1 MKIHEVLIE
10 SQLNEEM
17 LTELDWSK
25 IKKGLAAGIISLGAL
40 GISSGAAAGDKDGS
54 YEKQL
59 TPAQAMQIIK
69 QKLQQGDI
77 KPSVV
82 KQAVQKVDAAPEVK
96 KDEPKKAA
104 PEVKSKAA
112 EPKQDVKPEV
122 KKDEPKQIEKSPEI
136 KKDFKATGKWKTKSL
151 GSTDIDG
158 PEKQIFTLDS
168 ENDVKLSFP
177 YGDTN
182 MKLHIRIVNGKI
194 DPDGGIFITSK
205 GQFHSEGGYRN
216 PILKI
221 KIDNSPV
228 ETVGYTSPSDSS
240 SGIAFLSGNED
251 YENKLLNRI
260 ATSKQIKIQIGYF
273 QNGSQVFT
281 FSTDGLQAAL
291 ADYKLSKGKK

>member
-25 IKKGLAAGIISLGAL
+25 IKKGLTAGIISLGAL
-40 GISSGAAAGDKDGS
+40 GISSGALAGDKDGS

-69 QKLQQGDI
+69 QKLQQGEI
-77 KPSVV
+77 KPAVV
-82 KQAVQKVDAAPEVK
+82 KQAVQKVDAAPEIK
-96 KDEPKKAA
+96 K
-104 PEVKSKAA
+104 A
-112 EPKQDVKPEV
+112 EPKVDSKPEV
-122 KKDEPKQIEKSPEI
+122 KKVDEPKKIEKPPEE

-151 GSTDIDG
+151 GATDIDG
-158 PEKQIFTLDS
+158 PEKQIFTLES
-168 ENDVKLSFP
+168 ENTIKLDFP
-177 YGDTN
+177 YGNTN

-221 KIDNSPV
+221 KIDNSPA

-260 ATSKQIKIQIGYF
+260 ANSKQIKIQIGYF
-273 QNGSQVFT
+273 QNGSQIFT